1 MLIHRKSFTDLE
13 PGSYKMRLRVQS
25 MGRTW
30 DSQTY
35 ILFVPRPD
43 IKNDQFSTDPL
54 LWRLQ
59 QCFKGKE
66 KKGESRRR
74 TGRDHG
80 GPPPL
85 VSKELKKRWFYFIN
99 KVYETDPLVC
109 PKCFGEMKSLAS
121 LTSGTSLER
130 SLSTWVC
137 GKKLMPRRIE
147 DPRRNRLPLTPPTA
161 S

>member
-1 MLIHRKSFTDLE
+1 MSPLTSNNVIFEGPVRRDALPLLWQSVEGPKEYATIWVEEEPKTVPVVVRSEKDCQLPFPLPAGVARFTDQSVLIHRKAFTDLE

-35 ILFVPRPD
+35 ILSVPRPD
-43 IKNDQFSTDPL
+43 IKNDQFESDPL

-74 TGRDHG
+74 TGRGHG
-80 GPPPL
+80 GPP
-85 VSKELKKRWFYFIN
+85 
-99 KVYETDPLVC
+99 
-109 PKCFGEMKSLAS
+109 
-121 LTSGTSLER
+121 
-130 SLSTWVC
+130 ST
-137 GKKLMPRRIE
+137 
-147 DPRRNRLPLTPPTA
+147 RL
-161 S
+161 